1 MTGLSWMLAA
11 FIIQPQTPLFRTT
24 TEIVQV
30 DVYVGRDGR
39 AVLGLGASDFELFE
53 DGERQELDLVDA
65 QNIPVHIALVLD
77 TSGSVAGIRLSHL
90 REAAIQLLDDLDDED
105 EAALI
110 SFSHHLKR
118 DAELM
123 RDKDQVRDAIEAVE
137 AYGAT
142 AWHDALF
149 VGLKTVENV
158 EHRPMVLLFT
168 DGIDTYSWLRE
179 EQMLPLVEQSQAVIY
194 AIGRKER
201 LPKFGRGTLRHSALA
216 RDRARR
222 AARDANAER
231 TRLLRKLTETSGGR
245 FIETDTTENL
255 GPIFS
260 TILAEIKTRYLLSY
274 RPREPIH
281 EGWHTLSVKVN
292 VRGVEVH
299 ARRGYFYE
307 KKR

>member
-1 MTGLSWMLAA
+1 MLAA
-11 FIIQPQTPLFRTT
+11 FIIQTQTPLFRVT

-30 DVYVGRDGR
+30 DVFVGRNGH
-39 AVLGLGASDFELFE
+39 AVLGLGAKDFELFE
-53 DGERQELDLVDA
+53 DGVHQELALVDA

-77 TSGSVAGIRLSHL
+77 TSSSVAGLGLSHL
-90 REAAIQLLDDLDDED
+90 RDAAIQLLDDLDDED
-105 EAALI
+105 EASLI

-118 DAELM
+118 GAELT
-123 RDKDQVRDAIEAVE
+123 RDKDRVRAAIDAVE
-137 AYGAT
+137 ADGAT

-149 VGLKTVENV
+149 VGLKMVENV
-158 EHRPMVLLFT
+158 EHRPMVLFFT

-179 EQMLPLVEQSQAVIY
+179 EQMLPLVEQSQAIIY

-201 LPKFGRGTLRHSALA
+201 LPMELGQGHLA

-222 AARDANAER
+222 AARKANAER

-255 GPIFS
+255 GAIFS
-260 TILAEIKTRYLLSY
+260 TILAEMKTRYLLSY
-274 RPREPIH
+274 QPREPIRD
-281 EGWHTLSVKVN
+281 GWHTLTVKVK
-292 VRGVEVH
+292 VRGVDVH

-307 KKR
+307 KKQ

>member
-1 MTGLSWMLAA
+1 MLAA
-11 FIIQPQTPLFRTT
+11 FIIQTQTPLFRAT

-30 DVYVGRDGR
+30 DVFVGRNGH
-39 AVLGLGASDFELFE
+39 AVLGLGAKDFELFE
-53 DGERQELDLVDA
+53 DGVHQELALVDA

-77 TSGSVAGIRLSHL
+77 TSSSVAGQDLSHL
-90 REAAIQLLDDLDDED
+90 RDAAIQLLDDLNDED
-105 EAALI
+105 EASLI

-118 DAELM
+118 GAELT
-123 RDKDQVRDAIEAVE
+123 RDKDRVRAAIDAVE

-149 VGLKTVENV
+149 VGLKTVGNV
-158 EHRPMVLLFT
+158 EHRPMVLFFT

-201 LPKFGRGTLRHSALA
+201 LPIELGRGQLA
-216 RDRARR
+216 RARARR
-222 AARDANAER
+222 AARKANAER

-255 GPIFS
+255 GAIFS
-260 TILAEIKTRYLLSY
+260 TILAEMKTRYLLSY
-274 RPREPIH
+274 QPRESP
-281 EGWHTLSVKVN
+281 S
-292 VRGVEVH
+292 
-299 ARRGYFYE
+299 ARDGIPLRSRSRFAASTSTHGGGTSM
-307 KKR
+307 KRNAS

>member
-1 MTGLSWMLAA
+1 MIELSWMVAA
-11 FIIQPQTPLFRTT
+11 FIIQPQIPLFRAT

-30 DVYVGRDGR
+30 DVYVARDGR

-53 DGERQELDLVDA
+53 DGVLQELDLVDA

-77 TSGSVAGIRLSHL
+77 TSSSVAGLGLSHL
-90 REAAIQLLDDLDDED
+90 REAAIQLMDGLNDED

-118 DAELM
+118 DAELT
-123 RDKDQVRDAIEAVE
+123 RDKNRVRAAITAVE
-137 AYGAT
+137 SYGAT

-149 VGLKTVENV
+149 VGLKTLENV

-168 DGIDTYSWLRE
+168 DGMDTYSWLRE

-201 LPKFGRGTLRHSALA
+201 LPMELGRGHLA

-222 AARDANAER
+222 DARTANTKR
-231 TRLLRKLTETSGGR
+231 TRLLRKLTKTSGGR

-260 TILAEIKTRYLLSY
+260 AILAEMKTRYLLSY
-274 RPREPIH
+274 QPREPLR
-281 EGWHTLSVKVN
+281 EGWHSLEVKVEI
-292 VRGVEVH
+292 RGVNVH

-307 KKR
+307 KKQ

>member
-11 FIIQPQTPLFRTT
+11 FVIQTQTPLFRAT

-30 DVYVGRDGR
+30 DVFVGRNGH
-39 AVLGLGASDFELFE
+39 AVLGLGAKDFELFE
-53 DGERQELDLVDA
+53 DGVHQELALVDA

-77 TSGSVAGIRLSHL
+77 TSSSVAGQDLSHL
-90 REAAIQLLDDLDDED
+90 RDAAIQLLDDLNDED
-105 EAALI
+105 EASLI

-118 DAELM
+118 GAELT
-123 RDKDQVRDAIEAVE
+123 RDKDRVRAAIDAVE

-149 VGLKTVENV
+149 VGLKTVGNV
-158 EHRPMVLLFT
+158 EHRPMVLFFT

-201 LPKFGRGTLRHSALA
+201 LPIELGQGQLA

-222 AARDANAER
+222 AARKANAKR
-231 TRLLRKLTETSGGR
+231 TQLLRKLTETSGGR

-255 GPIFS
+255 GAIFS
-260 TILAEIKTRYLLSY
+260 TILAEMKTRYLLSY
-274 RPREPIH
+274 QPREPIR
-281 EGWHTLSVKVN
+281 EGWHTLTVKVK
-292 VRGVEVH
+292 VRGVDVH

>member
-11 FIIQPQTPLFRTT
+11 FIIQPQTPLFRAT

-53 DGERQELDLVDA
+53 DGVHQELDLVDA
-65 QNIPVHIALVLD
+65 QSIPVHMALVLD
-77 TSGSVAGIRLSHL
+77 VSDSVASLRLSHL
-90 REAAIQLLDDLDDED
+90 RDAASQLLDDLDDED

-118 DAELM
+118 DAELT
-123 RDKDQVRDAIEAVE
+123 RDKDRVRAAIDAVE
-137 AYGAT
+137 AYGGT

-201 LPKFGRGTLRHSALA
+201 LPMDLGRGHLA

-222 AARDANAER
+222 AARNANAER

-245 FIETDTTENL
+245 FIETDTDRESRTDLLDDPRRDENTLSAVLSSAGAHPRGVAYPL
-255 GPIFS
+255 GQS
-260 TILAEIKTRYLLSY
+260 Q
-274 RPREPIH
+274 RPRRRRPCAP
-281 EGWHTLSVKVN
+281 
-292 VRGVEVH
+292 GVLL
-299 ARRGYFYE
+299 
-307 KKR
+307 

>member
-1 MTGLSWMLAA
+1 MVAA
-11 FIIQPQTPLFRTT
+11 FIIQPQIPLFRAT

-30 DVYVGRDGR
+30 DVYVARGGR

-53 DGERQELDLVDA
+53 DGVLQELDLVDA

-77 TSGSVAGIRLSHL
+77 TSSSVAGLGLSHL
-90 REAAIQLLDDLDDED
+90 RDAAIQLMNDLNDED

-118 DAELM
+118 TAELT
-123 RDKDQVRDAIEAVE
+123 RDKNRVRAAINAVE
-137 AYGAT
+137 AKGAT

-149 VGLKTVENV
+149 VGLKTLENV

-168 DGIDTYSWLRE
+168 DGMDTYSWLRE

-194 AIGRKER
+194 AISRKER
-201 LPKFGRGTLRHSALA
+201 LPMELGRGHLA

-222 AARDANAER
+222 AARSANAKR
-231 TRLLRKLTETSGGR
+231 TRLLRKLTKTSGGR

-260 TILAEIKTRYLLSY
+260 AILAEMKTRYLLSY
-274 RPREPIH
+274 QPREPIR
-281 EGWHTLSVKVN
+281 EGWHRLEVKVKI
-292 VRGVEVH
+292 RGVDVH

>member
-11 FIIQPQTPLFRTT
+11 FIIQPQTPLFRAT

-30 DVYVGRDGR
+30 DVYVARDGR
-39 AVLGLGASDFELFE
+39 AVLGLGTSDSSSCFE
-53 DGERQELDLVDA
+53 DGVHQELALVDA
-65 QNIPVHIALVLD
+65 QAIPVHIALVLD
-77 TSGSVAGIRLSHL
+77 TSSSVAGLGLSHL
-90 REAAIQLLDDLDDED
+90 RDAAIQLLDGLNDED

-110 SFSHHLKR
+110 SFSHRVKQN
-118 DAELM
+118 AELT
-123 RDKDQVRDAIEAVE
+123 RDKDRVRAAIDAVE
-137 AYGAT
+137 TYGAT

-158 EHRPMVLLFT
+158 EHRPMVLFFT

-201 LPKFGRGTLRHSALA
+201 LPMELGQGQLA

-222 AARDANAER
+222 AARNANAKR
-231 TRLLRKLTETSGGR
+231 TQLLRKLTETSGGR
-245 FIETDTTENL
+245 FIETDTTKNL

-260 TILAEIKTRYLLSY
+260 TILAEMKTRYLLSY
-274 RPREPIH
+274 QPREPIR
-281 EGWHTLSVKVN
+281 EGWHTLTVKVK
-292 VRGVEVH
+292 VRGVDVH

-307 KKR
+307 KKH

>member
-11 FIIQPQTPLFRTT
+11 FITQAQTPLFRAT

-39 AVLGLGASDFELFE
+39 AVLGLGESDFELFD

-65 QNIPVHIALVLD
+65 QTVPVHIALVLD
-77 TSGSVAGIRLSHL
+77 ASDSVAGIRLSHL
-90 REAAIQLLDDLDDED
+90 RDAARQLLDDLDDED
-105 EAALI
+105 EAALV
-110 SFSHHLKR
+110 SFSHHLRR
-118 DAELM
+118 DAELT
-123 RDKDQVRDAIEAVE
+123 RDKDELQSALHQVE

-194 AIGRKER
+194 AIGQKEP
-201 LPKFGRGTLRHSALA
+201 LSMGHLVK
-216 RDRARR
+216 DRARR
-222 AARDANAER
+222 AAREAEADR

-255 GPIFS
+255 RPIFS
-260 TILAEIKTRYLLSY
+260 TILAEMKTRYLLSY
-274 RPREPIH
+274 RPRGAIR
-281 EGWHTLSVKVN
+281 EGWHDLSVEVDM
-292 VRGVEVH
+292 RGVDVH
-299 ARRGYFYE
+299 ARRGYYYE
-307 KKR
+307 AKR